1 MGRAAAH
8 RCQRCAHCSIQ
19 RWSACC
25 PRTLCSIV
33 SPSSRRYAGACWPL
47 SIPAIAD
54 DVLGLCAEQ
63 HGNVR
68 SALGSADREFED
80 CSPEM
85 LKLHAR
91 FKVAELRA
99 REAEAM
105 VVEVRPHPSGDYRCI
120 V

>member
-1 MGRAAAH
+1 
-8 RCQRCAHCSIQ
+8 
-19 RWSACC
+19 
-25 PRTLCSIV
+25 
-33 SPSSRRYAGACWPL
+33 
-47 SIPAIAD
+47 
-54 DVLGLCAEQ
+54 
-63 HGNVR
+63 VR